1 MFKPSLS
8 ETIGDLADK
17 NFVTLDE
24 YTLAGVAAKAMR
36 DKDNT

>member
-1 MFKPSLS
+1 MHKLSLS
-8 ETIGDLADK
+8 QKIGDLADK

-24 YTLAGVAAKAMR
+24 NTLVGMAAKVMR